1 MAIQQRR
8 GLYKDFDKSKMLPAE
23 YAVTLGKD
31 ATADDTNYE
40 RVYATFSN
48 GSVKRMMTVED
59 AANQLTEATETATKQ
74 ADADAT
80 LAKSY
85 AVGGTSS
92 RTGEDTDNAKYYK
105 EQAATSATSAS
116 TNAV

>member
-59 AANQLTEATETATKQ
+59 AANQLTEATETATKTATKH

-105 EQAATSATSAS
+105 EQAATSA
-116 TNAV
+116 